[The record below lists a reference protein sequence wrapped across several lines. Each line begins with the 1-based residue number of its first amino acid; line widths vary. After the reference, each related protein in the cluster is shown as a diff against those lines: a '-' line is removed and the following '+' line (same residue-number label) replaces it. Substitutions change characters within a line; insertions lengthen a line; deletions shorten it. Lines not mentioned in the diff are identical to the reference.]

1 MDACGYWVV
10 NAWLHHSVHPAQKN
24 GVAFFIPLTSNLAF
38 DKRIA
43 MTNDLVVVE
52 ATAVSALPKN
62 QQIFGSPKI
71 NFKL

>member
-1 MDACGYWVV
+1 MKASPTLL
-10 NAWLHHSVHPAQKN
+10 AAREITST
-24 GVAFFIPLTSNLAF
+24 IPSNLAF